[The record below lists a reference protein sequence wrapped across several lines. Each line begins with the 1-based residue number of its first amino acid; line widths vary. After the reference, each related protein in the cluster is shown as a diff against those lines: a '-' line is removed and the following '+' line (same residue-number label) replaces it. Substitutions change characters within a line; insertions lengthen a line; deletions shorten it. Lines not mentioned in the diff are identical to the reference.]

1 HISWHRDGHRHGGRW
16 YSHRRCAD
24 GPREHSRGQQRRL
37 RQDVHHHH
45 THRQPRPAPQGR
57 YDGVRQDPGR
67 RATHRRLVR
76 APAGPLAPS
85 GGLVM
90 VVTAKVPKRVR
101 SAAPDTASRE
111 SPGKDEYLYLTG
123 LPRLKTLIKFVK
135 DPLVRNGF
143 NTVPTEVAM
152 VELDRLVVYQK
163 HIDLTFVRQL
173 ERELGPAPTDEQV
186 FRTCLLHEHSQ
197 PPAKWARV
205 RQDAFVFMSPS
216 NDLRFLGVQPLERE
230 HLTADPPHGRPVGI
244 VGITVGFGSN
254 FLNAVCAERRVIL
267 NNGSHRAYTL
277 RKLGVT
283 HVPCVIQHASSREE
297 VDVVAAQEVRR
308 NPDLCLKH
316 SRPPMLKDY
325 FNPELHMVF
334 PAYRR
339 LRHV

>member
-1 HISWHRDGHRHGGRW
+1 
-16 YSHRRCAD
+16 
-24 GPREHSRGQQRRL
+24 
-37 RQDVHHHH
+37 
-45 THRQPRPAPQGR
+45 
-57 YDGVRQDPGR
+57 
-67 RATHRRLVR
+67 
-76 APAGPLAPS
+76 
-85 GGLVM
+85 M

-101 SAAPDTASRE
+101 SAAPDAASGE
-111 SPGKDEYLYLTG
+111 SPGTDEYLYLTG
-123 LPRLKTLIKFVK
+123 RPRLKTLIKFVRAHAVAPPTEATLTDLWHAAHRVVRRLETQEAGIADDPPRERLGPEYEPLLLEFFK
-135 DPLVRNGF
+135 DPLVRHGF

-186 FRTCLLHEHSQ
+186 FRTCLLHDHSQ

-205 RQDAFVFMSPS
+205 RHDAFVFMSPS
-216 NDLRFLGVQPLERE
+216 NDLRFLGVQPLETQ
-230 HLTADPPHGRPVGI
+230 HLKHDPPHGRPVGI
-244 VGITVGFGSN
+244 VGLTVGFGSN

-308 NPDLCLKH
+308 DPDLCLKH
-316 SRPPMLKDY
+316 LRPPMLKDY

-339 LRHV
+339 LRHVMVRFQVEEYSEPAF

>member
-1 HISWHRDGHRHGGRW
+1 
-16 YSHRRCAD
+16 
-24 GPREHSRGQQRRL
+24 
-37 RQDVHHHH
+37 
-45 THRQPRPAPQGR
+45 
-57 YDGVRQDPGR
+57 
-67 RATHRRLVR
+67 
-76 APAGPLAPS
+76 
-85 GGLVM
+85 M

-101 SAAPDTASRE
+101 SATPDAAAHER
-111 SPGKDEYLYLTG
+111 PGKDEYLYLTG
-123 LPRLKTLIKFVK
+123 RPRLRTLIKFVKAHAVAPAAEATLTDVWHTAHRVVRRLETEEAGIADDPPRERLGPEYEPLLIEFFK

-173 ERELGPAPTDEQV
+173 ERELGPAPTEEQV
-186 FRTCLLHEHSQ
+186 FRTCLLHDHSQ

-216 NDLRFLGVQPLERE
+216 NDLRFLGVQPLETQ
-230 HLTADPPHGRPVGI
+230 HLNQDPPHGHPVGI
-244 VGITVGFGSN
+244 VGITVGFGAN

-308 NPDLCLKH
+308 DPDLCLKH
-316 SRPPMLKDY
+316 PRPPMLKDY

-339 LRHV
+339 LRHVMVRFQVEEYSEPTF

>member
-1 HISWHRDGHRHGGRW
+1 
-16 YSHRRCAD
+16 
-24 GPREHSRGQQRRL
+24 
-37 RQDVHHHH
+37 
-45 THRQPRPAPQGR
+45 
-57 YDGVRQDPGR
+57 
-67 RATHRRLVR
+67 
-76 APAGPLAPS
+76 
-85 GGLVM
+85 M

-101 SAAPDTASRE
+101 SAAPDAVSRE

-123 LPRLKTLIKFVK
+123 RPRLRTLIKFVKAHAVAPAPEATLTDVWHTAHRVVQRLETEEAGIADDPRPERLGPEYEPLLLEFFK

-173 ERELGPAPTDEQV
+173 ERELGPAPTEEQV
-186 FRTCLLHEHSQ
+186 FRTCLLHDHSQ

-216 NDLRFLGVQPLERE
+216 NDLRFLGVQPLERG

-297 VDVVAAQEVRR
+297 VDLVAAQEVRR
-308 NPDLCLKH
+308 DPDLCLKH
-316 SRPPMLKDY
+316 PRPPMLKDY

-334 PAYRR
+334 PAFRR
-339 LRHV
+339 LRHVMVRFQVEEYSEPTF

>member
-1 HISWHRDGHRHGGRW
+1 
-16 YSHRRCAD
+16 
-24 GPREHSRGQQRRL
+24 
-37 RQDVHHHH
+37 
-45 THRQPRPAPQGR
+45 
-57 YDGVRQDPGR
+57 
-67 RATHRRLVR
+67 
-76 APAGPLAPS
+76 
-85 GGLVM
+85 M

-123 LPRLKTLIKFVK
+123 RPRLKTLIKFVK
-135 DPLVRNGF
+135 AHAVSPAPEAALTDLWHAAHRVVRRLETEEAGIADDPPRERLGPEYEPLLLEFFKDPLVRHGF

-297 VDVVAAQEVRR
+297 VDLVAAQEVRR

-339 LRHV
+339 LRHVMVRFQVEEYSEPTF